1 MIIVLSAS
9 LVFAALA
16 LAMASSKLKELKECY
31 KDLQQKLR
39 TAQLD
44 RTYYAKYAERRTIEE
59 SELRERLNVTER
71 DVISVNN
78 VNRSLIQHNI
88 ELACRIQELEA
99 ASLENSSLLHIKF
112 TARMPNGDLEKTV
125 FKLGVGPCGLTVK
138 ALKWAEYDDHYI
150 LEQLCTNGEIKR
162 FKYDRED
169 VLGRIEQRLK

>member
-1 MIIVLSAS
+1 MIIALSAS

-16 LAMASSKLKELKECY
+16 LAMAASKLKALRDDNESFHQQLRKASL
-31 KDLQQKLR
+31 DL
-39 TAQLD
+39 
-44 RTYYAKYAERRTIEE
+44 TYYSKYAERKILEE
-59 SELRERLNVTER
+59 SDLRERLNSAER

-78 VNRSLIQHNI
+78 ANRTLVQHNI

-138 ALKWAEYDDHYI
+138 ALKWTEYDDHYI